1 MTRAGRTSP
10 LGANAYSAAHE
21 PPTDAPPWPSH
32 TGAMSD
38 DAALWKLAF
47 GVLILA
53 ICGLTVAMRK
63 PPAAPARAPALIAQ
77 PAAPA
82 APVAPSLPAVQHE
95 PPPPRLQIV
104 TDDVQD
110 EPPASGALVE
120 ADAPGPKSRSHRARQ
135 CPPRMV
141 AVASRPHRAMRRRH
155 HVPIERV
162 ASAQPQYPFDPR
174 ERWNPRF

>member
-1 MTRAGRTSP
+1 
-10 LGANAYSAAHE
+10 
-21 PPTDAPPWPSH
+21 
-32 TGAMSD
+32 MSD

-63 PPAAPARAPALIAQ
+63 PPAAPARAAVIAQ

-82 APVAPSLPAVQHE
+82 APVAPSLPAAQHE
-95 PPPPRLQIV
+95 APPPRIQIV
-104 TDDVQD
+104 VDDVRD
-110 EPPASGALVE
+110 EPPAAGGVAE
-120 ADAPGPKSRSHRARQ
+120 AGPPGPKNRPHRARQ

-141 AVASRPHRAMRRRH
+141 AVASRPHVAVRRRH
-155 HVPIERV
+155 HVLIQRV

-174 ERWNPRF
+174 ERWTPRF